1 MGRLAWIASALAL
14 TLGFGCAAGDAPPGR
29 ADAGDG
35 AVTVTDSGFDA
46 GRADSGVDGGP
57 VEEVGLCEACV
68 VHPQCG
74 SLGRCVPLTDGEF
87 ACAAICNPDI
97 PSCPRGFEC
106 VVRPAS
112 PDFPVCVPVGE
123 RCCVDQDADGYGRGV
138 GCDGADCDDEDL
150 DVNPGALELCNGG
163 DDDCDGAIDEEASD
177 CGGQLCRATGM
188 GYEEVTPG
196 SCVDG
201 ACVDGAA
208 TSCGRFSCD
217 MGADEGERCA
227 TTCTNAGV
235 DDDTLCI
242 ASAHCDL
249 GVCDPDQPNGGTCD
263 EDTDCASAHCDN
275 GFCCDDGACCA
286 TATDCPGSGSVG
298 TTCDDSAGCQGTRG
312 EIICEMN
319 RCATRSGV
327 PDDSACD
334 SSVEANTCGFF
345 TSVFCTGAANQTTP
359 GCATTCTADTDCDAN
374 AHCDTVC
381 VPDVP
386 DGDLCDE
393 DSDCVSGHCQNNFC
407 CAAGDCCRS
416 ATDCP
421 ASYARAPSCDST
433 SSCQGTRDAATCL
446 SFQCGTMTGVADDSA
461 CGSGILASDCG
472 LYPSRF
478 CTGATSQMSPTCP
491 TSCASDSECDTNAH
505 CDLSMCTVDLP
516 NGAACDEASDCVSG
530 HCQNGFCCASGDCC
544 AANSDC
550 PASAYGEPSTCNSA
564 MSCQGQRR
572 DPVCSG
578 SNQCQLGGLVD
589 DDSGCVG
596 LQSNA
601 CGLYPGVTCTAAT
614 TQSTDQMSRCATGCS
629 SSADCDAGAFCN
641 AMGECAPRGM
651 QGDACT
657 GTPQCGSGLQCVDGV
672 CCDSSCTGTCQACNV
687 AGSLGTC
694 TPVPLGTDPAGEC
707 GGFSCSTYY
716 EGWAGDLCHRRADAP
731 ASAVGCNGAGMCEI
745 PSDICPTRGRGG
757 LQIDCNDL
765 CQSPNLSTCS
775 GTTAGVCNDTTPTP
789 ANQTCGVGACQ
800 RTMARCNAG
809 SPVSCVPGSPSA
821 ETCNDIDDNCNGT
834 VDDGLSGDTW
844 ENNGSCGTASDLGTL
859 YSQNLSGQPNSRSV
873 TGTVYGGGD
882 QDHYFV
888 DVRENDSG
896 CTCGASTD
904 EDYDLE
910 VELTVPAGAGSYR
923 VCANG
928 TSCSFGSHCMTVAAG
943 TTRSFGMQGIN
954 RANFDGCCS
963 PFGGCD
969 DSGRFY
975 IRVVGQGTPGF
986 ECVPYTMNLSVVR
999 TCR

>member
-138 GCDGADCDDEDL
+138 GCDGADCDDEDI

-374 AHCDTVC
+374 AHCDFSVC
-381 VPDVP
+381 VPDLP
-386 DGDLCDE
+386 DGQRCDE
-393 DSDCVSGHCQNNFC
+393 TSDCISGHCQNGFC
-407 CAAGDCCRS
+407 CASGDCCGD
-416 ATDCP
+416 ATNCP
-421 ASYARAPSCDST
+421 ASYST
-433 SSCQGTRDAATCL
+433 PAVCETPTSCQGDRDVATCVA
-446 SFQCGTMTGVADDSA
+446 FQCGTMMGVADDSA
-461 CGSGILASDCG
+461 CDSAVLANDCG

-478 CTGATSQMSPTCP
+478 CTGATNQTPPSCP
-491 TSCASDSECDTNAH
+491 SSCTADSECDGNAH
-505 CDLSMCTVDLP
+505 CDLGMCTVDLP
-516 NGAACDEASDCVSG
+516 DGSACDEASDCVTG

-544 AANSDC
+544 AAGTDC
-550 PASAYGEPSTCNSA
+550 PAATYGEPSVCSSA
-564 MSCQGQRR
+564 ATCQGQRR
-572 DPVCSG
+572 DPMCNST
-578 SNQCQLGGLVD
+578 NQCQLGGLVD
-589 DDSGCVG
+589 DDSGCAG

-601 CGLYPGVTCTAAT
+601 CGLYPAVACTSAMS
-614 TQSTDQMSRCATGCS
+614 QSPDQMSRCAMACAS
-629 SSADCDAGAFCN
+629 SGDCDSGAFCN
-641 AMGECAPRGM
+641 AMGQCEARGM
-651 QGDACT
+651 LGDACT
-657 GTPQCGSGLQCVDGV
+657 ATAQCESGLSCVDGV
-672 CCDSSCTGTCQACNV
+672 CCSSACTGTCMACNV
-687 AGSLGTC
+687 PSSLGTC
-694 TPVPLGTDPAGEC
+694 TFVPSGTDPAGEC
-707 GGFSCSTYY
+707 GGLSCATYY
-716 EGWAGDLCHRRADAP
+716 HGWVGDMCYRRADAP
-731 ASAVGCNGAGMCEI
+731 ASAVSCNGAGTCETGADVC
-745 PSDICPTRGRGG
+745 PSQGRGA
-757 LQIDCNDL
+757 LQTDCNDL
-765 CQSPNLSTCS
+765 CQSPTS
-775 GTTAGVCNDTTPTP
+775 GTCTGTSAGACGNTTPSP
-789 ANQTCGVGACQ
+789 ATQSCGTGECRVTAN
-800 RTMARCNAG
+800 RCNSG
-809 SPVSCVPGSPSA
+809 TPVTCVPDSPVS
-821 ETCNDIDDNCNGT
+821 ETCNGLDDDC
-834 VDDGLSGDTW
+834 DSRFDEGLPGDAW
-844 ENNGSCGTASDLGTL
+844 ESNNTCGTARNLGTIYTAPSSGRPATITLTPTL
-859 YSQNLSGQPNSRSV
+859 YASGDADYYTLV
-873 TGTVYGGGD
+873 VA
-882 QDHYFV
+882 
-888 DVRENDSG
+888 ENDS
-896 CTCGASTD
+896 TCHFCDIFGD
-904 EDYDLE
+904 EDVGLTGE
-910 VELTVPAGAGSYR
+910 ITVPSGAGSYEICVHEAGSCPSFSGKCRTVVAGSSGTRIDWGDGQCGSDDSRRFYVR
-923 VCANG
+923 VRGIGAPAF
-928 TSCSFGSHCMTVAAG
+928 SCQPYTL
-943 TTRSFGMQGIN
+943 TLTGM
-954 RANFDGCCS
+954 
-963 PFGGCD
+963 GGC
-969 DSGRFY
+969 
-975 IRVVGQGTPGF
+975 
-986 ECVPYTMNLSVVR
+986 E
-999 TCR
+999 